1 MFKLLGV
8 LVCLYSVYAAVTGR
22 VIARSGPWA
31 RVVSRQESPEYFWLV
46 IVIYAGLSIALFFFF

>member
-1 MFKLLGV
+1 MFKLLGA

-31 RVVSRQESPEYFWLV
+31 RIVSRQESPEYFWLV